1 MGAYILRRVLYTIP
15 VLFGVLLTVFILMR
29 LVPGDPIALFY
40 ATGGIGGSSG
50 ATAGSGGEV
59 SRAALEKLRESY
71 NLDKSVPHQFVLYV
85 WDVLRVDFG
94 DSIQYRRPV
103 TDIIKDHA
111 PATIQLTI
119 AGMAVALA
127 IGFGAGIISAI
138 RRHSIADYSAQV
150 FAILGVSFPSFF
162 LATILILFFAI
173 NLNWLPVISNGIG
186 PQLIMPAITLG
197 AGAAAILARLTRS
210 SMLDV
215 LSRDYIRTAR
225 AKGLQERV
233 VIWIHA
239 LRNALIPV
247 ITVVGLEFG
256 ALLGGAVAI
265 EAVFFRQGLGM
276 RLVEAIEARDYPVI
290 QALVLLAAVVYAV
303 VNLLVDILYTYVDP
317 RVRLT
322 DHTSN

>member
-15 VLFGVLLTVFILMR
+15 VLFGVLLSVFVLMR

-40 ATGGIGGSSG
+40 ATGGVGDSG

-59 SRAALEKLRESY
+59 SRAALEKLRASY

-85 WDVLRVDFG
+85 WDVLRADLG

-103 TDIIKDHA
+103 TEIIKDHA
-111 PATIQLTI
+111 PATIQLTF
-119 AGMAVALA
+119 AGMAVALI
-127 IGFGAGIISAI
+127 IGLGAGIVSAI
-138 RRHSIADYSAQV
+138 RRHSLADYGAQV

-162 LATILILFFAI
+162 LATILILIFAI

-197 AGAAAILARLTRS
+197 TAAAAILARLTRS

-225 AKGLQERV
+225 AKGVIERN
-233 VIWIHA
+233 VIWVHG
-239 LRNALIPV
+239 LRNAMIPV

-256 ALLGGAVAI
+256 SLLGGAVAI
-265 EAVFFRQGLGM
+265 EAVFFRQGLGL
-276 RLVEAIEARDYPVI
+276 RLVDAIEARDYPVI

-322 DHTSN
+322 DQTAN

>member
-1 MGAYILRRVLYTIP
+1 
-15 VLFGVLLTVFILMR
+15 
-29 LVPGDPIALFY
+29 
-40 ATGGIGGSSG
+40 
-50 ATAGSGGEV
+50 
-59 SRAALEKLRESY
+59 
-71 NLDKSVPHQFVLYV
+71 
-85 WDVLRVDFG
+85 
-94 DSIQYRRPV
+94 
-103 TDIIKDHA
+103 
-111 PATIQLTI
+111 
-119 AGMAVALA
+119 MAVALV
-127 IGFGAGIISAI
+127 IGI
-138 RRHSIADYSAQV
+138 RSRHHLGRFAATRWPTTAPQV

-162 LATILILFFAI
+162 LATILILIFAI

-186 PQLIMPAITLG
+186 PQLLMPAITLG
-197 AGAAAILARLTRS
+197 AAAAAILARLTRS

-225 AKGLQERV
+225 AKGLIESK

-256 ALLGGAVAI
+256 SLLGGAVAI

-303 VNLLVDILYTYVDP
+303 VNLFVDILYTYVDP

-322 DHTSN
+322 DQTAR